1 MYAYIKGKLV
11 SKSEERIVIE
21 CNNIGYEIRVPNK
34 IIEQLPFLNDEVKIY
49 TYLHVREDAQLL
61 YGFLTKEDKEIFQLL
76 IGVSGIGPKGG
87 LSILSVLSCDD
98 LKFAILAGD
107 VKTITSAPGVGAKT
121 AQRLLIELKDKIG
134 LEETFESKLS
144 KEQELLVGNSST
156 VVRSEAIAALVSLG
170 YSASEAARSIQH
182 LEIIE
187 TSTVEDIIRQAL
199 KQLTFL

>member
-11 SKSEERIVIE
+11 SKSEERIVVE

-121 AQRLLIELKDKIG
+121 AQRLLIELKDKIS
-134 LEETFESKLS
+134 LEETFESKFS
-144 KEQELLVGNSST
+144 KEQDLLTGNGPT
-156 VVRSEAIAALVSLG
+156 VIRSEAIAALVSLG
-170 YSASEAARSIQH
+170 YSSSEAARSIQH
-182 LEIIE
+182 LEITE
-187 TSTVEDIIRQAL
+187 NSTVEEIIRQAL

>member
-1 MYAYIKGKLV
+1 M
-11 SKSEERIVIE
+11 
-21 CNNIGYEIRVPNK
+21 
-34 IIEQLPFLNDEVKIY
+34 
-49 TYLHVREDAQLL
+49 L

-121 AQRLLIELKDKIG
+121 AQRLLIELKDKIS
-134 LEETFESKLS
+134 LEETFESKFS
-144 KEQELLVGNSST
+144 KEQDLLTGNGPT
-156 VVRSEAIAALVSLG
+156 VIRSEAIAALVSLG
-170 YSASEAARSIQH
+170 YSSSEAARSIQH
-182 LEIIE
+182 LEITE
-187 TSTVEDIIRQAL
+187 KSTVEEIIRQAL